1 MASVN
6 DEIRN
11 ALREALINGDIDTSV
26 NLTRKALE
34 QGELPLDLIQQVIV
48 PTLTKIGQ
56 DFQDFVI
63 FLPELMASGDAA
75 VKITGIL
82 EEVMV
87 SSGQSV
93 SSLGTVVIGTVEH
106 DVHDIGK
113 NIVSTLLRSQG
124 FKVIDLGREVAPS
137 AFLDAAQREKADII
151 AMSSLMTTTRPSTRS
166 TINLFTEVNMREQYK
181 FIVGGGCITQD
192 WANEIG
198 ADGYA
203 PDAASAV
210 ELCKSILVK
219 PTVSGAH
226 SVYR

>member
-1 MASVN
+1 MASIN

-11 ALREALINGDIDTSV
+11 GLKEALINGDIDASV
-26 NLTRKALE
+26 NIAHRALE
-34 QGELPLDLIQQVIV
+34 LGILPLDLIQQVIV

-75 VKITGIL
+75 EKITKIL
-82 EEVMV
+82 EEEMI
-87 SSGQSV
+87 SSGRSL
-93 SSLGTVVIGTVEH
+93 SSLGIILIGTVEH

-113 NIVSTLLRSQG
+113 NIVCTLLRSHG
-124 FKVIDLGREVAPS
+124 FKVIDLGRDVTPS
-137 AFLDAAQREKADII
+137 AFLDAAQKEKADII

-166 TINLFTEVNMREQYK
+166 TINLFTEVNMRGQYK
-181 FIVGGGCITQD
+181 FIVGGGCITQE
-192 WANEIG
+192 WADEIG

-210 ELCKSILVK
+210 DLCKALLIN
-219 PTVSGAH
+219 H
-226 SVYR
+226 

>member
-1 MASVN
+1 MASID

-11 ALREALINGDIDTSV
+11 GLREALINGDSDTSI
-26 NLTRKALE
+26 NLTRRALD
-34 QGELPLDLIQQVIV
+34 QGVLPLDLIQQVIV

-63 FLPELMASGDAA
+63 FLPELMAAGDAA
-75 VKITGIL
+75 EKITGIL

-87 SSGQSV
+87 SSGHSIQP
-93 SSLGTVVIGTVEH
+93 LGTVVIGTVEY

-113 NIVSTLLRSQG
+113 NIVSTLLRAHG
-124 FKVIDLGREVAPS
+124 FKVMDLGRDVAPS
-137 AFLDAAQREKADII
+137 AFLEAAQKEKADII

-166 TINLFTEVNMREQYK
+166 TINLFTEVNLREQYK
-181 FIVGGGCITQD
+181 FIVGGGCITQE

-210 ELCKSILVK
+210 ELCKSILAK
-219 PTVSGAH
+219 
-226 SVYR
+226 

>member
-1 MASVN
+1 MANIS
-6 DEIRN
+6 DEIRDE
-11 ALREALINGDIDTSV
+11 LRQALINGDSDSCV
-26 NLTRKALE
+26 NLAQKALG
-34 QGELPLDLIQQVIV
+34 QGASPLDMIQQVIV

-75 VKITGIL
+75 EKVTGIL

-87 SSGQSV
+87 SAGQGV
-93 SSLGTVVIGTVEH
+93 SSLGTVVIGTVEN

-113 NIVSTLLRSQG
+113 NILSTLLRSHG
-124 FKVIDLGREVAPS
+124 FKVIDLGRDVAPS
-137 AFLDAAQREKADII
+137 AFLDGAQKEKADII

-166 TINLFTEVNMREQYK
+166 TINLFTEVNLRDRYK

-203 PDAASAV
+203 PDAAGAV
-210 ELCKSILVK
+210 ELCKSIL
-219 PTVSGAH
+219 T
-226 SVYR
+226 